1 MTAASMPGLIDSH
14 CHLDHFSDEE
24 LPVLLSTAKA
34 AGLSGMVTI
43 GTRLSRAPEQKR
55 LTSFGNADMRVWCT
69 IGTHPDHVEEAPLPV
84 VQDIVALAKTP
95 EVIGI
100 GETGLDYF
108 HGQEAVRPLQQESFR
123 RHIQAARELDIPVI
137 IHARQAD
144 ADVAAILEEESAIGA
159 FPILLHCF
167 ASGPELAR
175 RVVALGGYVSFSGIA
190 TFPKCDEIRGVA
202 RELPIDRIL
211 VETDAPYLAPVPQRG
226 KRNQPAFVAHTARRI
241 AQERGLETEAFIEQ
255 TTHNFQRLF
264 RKAR

>member
-1 MTAASMPGLIDSH
+1 MTVVTMPGLIDSH

-24 LPVLLSTAKA
+24 LPGLLDAA
-34 AGLSGMVTI
+34 REAGLSGMVTI
-43 GTRLSRAPEQKR
+43 GTRLSHAPEQKR
-55 LTSFGNADMRVWCT
+55 LTGFGQPDMRIWCT
-69 IGTHPDHVEEAPLPV
+69 VGTHPDHVEETELPL
-84 VQDIVALAKTP
+84 VQDIVAVAEAP

-108 HGQEAVRPLQQESFR
+108 HGREEVRPLQQASFR

-144 ADVAAILEEESAIGA
+144 EDVATILEDESAKGA

-167 ASGPELAR
+167 ASGPDLAR

-190 TFPKCDEIRGVA
+190 TFPKCEEIRSVA
-202 RELPIDRIL
+202 RDVPLDRIL

-226 KRNQPAFVAHTARRI
+226 KRNQPAFVAHTAGRI
-241 AQERGLETEAFIEQ
+241 AQERGLEMAAFTDQ
-255 TTHNFQRLF
+255 TTRNFQRLF
-264 RKAR
+264 RKVS